1 MAFLSG
7 KGGSVTVGTASWKLR
22 EWSLDMRTDASDVT
36 NFSSSGYREN
46 IAGLTGGS
54 LSCSGPFDSTA
65 MALTSGTSYSFTL
78 GASNTVN
85 FAVTARVTNI
95 RISTTIERAVEV
107 SITAETNGS
116 FTAAIA

>member
-7 KGGSVTVGTASWKLR
+7 KSGSVTVANASWKLR

-54 LSCSGPFDSTA
+54 LSMSGPYDSA
-65 MALTSGTSYSFTL
+65 SMALTSGTSYSITL
-78 GASNTVN
+78 AASNTIN
-85 FAVTARVTNI
+85 FAVTARITNI
-95 RISTTIERAVEV
+95 RVSTSVERAVEV
-107 SITAETNGS
+107 SVSAETTGS
-116 FTAAIA
+116 FTAAIT

>member
-1 MAFLSG
+1 MGFLAGMS
-7 KGGSVTVGTASWKLR
+7 GSVTVGTATWKLR

-54 LSCSGPFDSTA
+54 ISASGPFDSTA
-65 MALTSGTSYSFTL
+65 MALTSGTSYSFVL
-78 GASNTVN
+78 GASATIN
-85 FAVTARVTNI
+85 FTVTARVTSI
-95 RISTTIERAVEV
+95 RVSTTVERAVEV
-107 SITAETNGS
+107 NISAETTGS

>member
-7 KGGSVTVGTASWKLR
+7 KSGSVTVANASWKLR

-54 LSCSGPFDSTA
+54 LSMSGPYDSA
-65 MALTSGTSYSFTL
+65 SMALTSGTLLKALRRETSAGMSGCSIACPAFRHRPRGDVRADL
-78 GASNTVN
+78 RAASSS
-85 FAVTARVTNI
+85 ASGR
-95 RISTTIERAVEV
+95 RII
-107 SITAETNGS
+107 
-116 FTAAIA
+116 FP